1 MPVAERWRNGG
12 PDGQDDMPW
21 LMGTGPVTTSRA
33 VKAQMLADWDALDP
47 LFRALD
53 ARVRSGL
60 LALAGAGP
68 EHEAVLVGGGPDTA
82 LEAALAAVAPEGRR
96 RKTLV
101 LANGGDGERMALML
115 DRLRRP
121 FSVARRD
128 ESTPFDAE
136 ALDAALVGDA
146 DIACLAMA
154 QVEPASGLLN
164 PVAELCA
171 VARTRGRAVV
181 VDATHGFGASP
192 CPAGNI
198 DALVVA
204 PHRCLESVPGFA
216 ALLVRRDAVQAARAA
231 PPPLALDI
239 AARLP
244 GGALHRHDAP
254 PQAVAACAQAL
265 RELDAEGG
273 PAARL
278 ARYGRTRAALVQGM
292 RDIGFE
298 PFLEGPS
305 ATPAITA
312 FPTPSTFDVPAF
324 DARLRRRG
332 WAIGTGALADR
343 ASFRVSVAGKPGER
357 AILGFLD
364 AVRDALRR

>member
-1 MPVAERWRNGG
+1 VPVSKRWRNGG

-21 LMGTGPVTTSRA
+21 LMGPGPVTTSRA
-33 VKAQMLADWDALDP
+33 VKAQMMADWDARDP

-53 ARVRSGL
+53 ARVRHGL
-60 LALAGAGP
+60 LALAEADPG
-68 EHEAVLVGGGPDTA
+68 HEAALVGGGPDTA
-82 LEAALAAVAPEGRR
+82 LEAALAAIAPEGRR

-115 DRLRRP
+115 DRLKRP
-121 FSVARRD
+121 FAIARRD
-128 ESTPFDAE
+128 EATPFDAE
-136 ALDAALVGDA
+136 ALDAALVEDA
-146 DIACLAMA
+146 DIACLALPL
-154 QVEPASGLLN
+154 VEPASGLLN

-181 VDATHGFGASP
+181 VDATHGFGAVP

-198 DALVVA
+198 DAMVVA

-216 ALLVRRDAVQAARAA
+216 ALLVRRDALEAARAA

-244 GGALHRHDAP
+244 GGALHGHDAP
-254 PQAVAACAQAL
+254 PQAVAACAQAM
-265 RELDAEGG
+265 RELDADGG
-273 PAARL
+273 PAGRL
-278 ARYGRTRAALVQGM
+278 ARYGHTRAALVEGM
-292 RDIGFE
+292 RNIGFE
-298 PFLEGPS
+298 PLLESPS
-305 ATPAITA
+305 AAPVITA
-312 FPTPSTFDVPAF
+312 FPTPAGFDVPAF
-324 DARLRRRG
+324 EESLRRRG
-332 WAIGTGALADR
+332 YVIGAGALANR
-343 ASFRVSVAGKPGER
+343 ASFRVSVAGKLGER